1 MSTAK
6 SSSKKR
12 KRSVSP
18 ESLLFRL
25 STSIPAQVGP
35 LLVTYPA
42 LKAPSSTVFKCY
54 ARKKMKTKSQEND
67 TEDPKSQE
75 LLAVGETDSV
85 EFVTNDSESRKVAG
99 LGCHYLV
106 AAHNRRTGSLSILPM
121 PKSPHVLTRTVKA
134 LKSIP
139 PAAAPSKTQFHEAR
153 AALGETF
160 GTKKAKAAIKAQ
172 ERNVVDVGA
181 MEGVMGY
188 VMDSI
193 DKGAG
198 GLMSTE
204 EAKDAADQN
213 RLIPPFNAT
222 TMDPSDVYPLH
233 DIVSEAEW
241 KALSVTAFDDANDDK
256 ERIALLPFRYSKWL
270 TSHLSNISQEA
281 GKSKKKR
288 MKILLYISAML
299 GFRQALLRKD
309 FDKDYLYEKFS
320 GVPSIVLDS
329 LVSRFTEVSRG
340 STKHQATSATKT
352 LILTN
357 IFALCLKLDKF
368 ASDTDLLA
376 HDLSMKVSEVNQL
389 FKSLGCKIVTLGERE
404 RTRLGIP
411 DSSASTKR
419 AVLNA
424 PVVFPKPRLRRKT

>member
-1 MSTAK
+1 
-6 SSSKKR
+6 
-12 KRSVSP
+12 
-18 ESLLFRL
+18 
-25 STSIPAQVGP
+25 
-35 LLVTYPA
+35 
-42 LKAPSSTVFKCY
+42 
-54 ARKKMKTKSQEND
+54 
-67 TEDPKSQE
+67 
-75 LLAVGETDSV
+75 
-85 EFVTNDSESRKVAG
+85 
-99 LGCHYLV
+99 V

-198 GLMSTE
+198 GLMSTGSSTTLRLRLTLSDTLFRRLE

-270 TSHLSNISQEA
+270 TNHLSNISQEA

-288 MKILLYISAML
+288 MFEY
-299 GFRQALLRKD
+299 FRCPTFCL
-309 FDKDYLYEKFS
+309 FS
-320 GVPSIVLDS
+320 
-329 LVSRFTEVSRG
+329 
-340 STKHQATSATKT
+340 
-352 LILTN
+352 
-357 IFALCLKLDKF
+357 
-368 ASDTDLLA
+368 
-376 HDLSMKVSEVNQL
+376 
-389 FKSLGCKIVTLGERE
+389 
-404 RTRLGIP
+404 
-411 DSSASTKR
+411 
-419 AVLNA
+419 
-424 PVVFPKPRLRRKT
+424 